1 MKSCFNAQ
9 APADDNPSELRR
21 RIVVEGLSF
30 VRPVASNRPLSGL
43 DAAFLY
49 LEGLGTPM
57 HVGSLMLLDPPEGS
71 ADDFHQHLISLVS
84 DRLSSTN
91 ALRRVLEDAPLGLG
105 HPIWREYA
113 ELDLDWHIQ
122 HRRVHAPGST
132 RALLNLT
139 ARLHAQ
145 PMDRDKP
152 LWQLVVIDG
161 LADGR
166 VALYSRIHHAL
177 LDGQGGVALARA
189 LLDVEPNPKRPG
201 HRLEPHAPSRPTGT
215 LRRAATAA
223 GSTINSWG
231 RWMRGIPET
240 VRVAASSAASPRQTL
255 GSLRESL
262 MLAPRTPFNI
272 QISED
277 RALGVASLSL
287 DRCKRAAKHHGVS
300 LNDLIMALCTS
311 ALRRALKRRGRL
323 PERAL
328 VAGMP
333 VSLRA
338 EDDGESNNQVS
349 MVQCELPT
357 DEPDPVERLKRI
369 HAATDRIKHRVQAFS
384 ELIPTDF
391 PGLAAPFWATGLSR
405 LWKQG
410 RLSERLPPLANLV
423 ISNVPGPPIPLYLA
437 GARVDKYYPLS
448 IVTHGLGL
456 NITVQ
461 SYAGSLEFGILSCPD
476 ALASPERLAS
486 QLVTAL
492 DELEGGVEEGGTQ
505 S

>member
-1 MKSCFNAQ
+1 MKGDS
-9 APADDNPSELRR
+9 
-21 RIVVEGLSF
+21 SF
-30 VRPVASNRPLSGL
+30 ERPVASNRTLSGL

-57 HVGSLMLLDPPEGS
+57 HVGSLMLLDPPKE
-71 ADDFHQHLISLVS
+71 AAADFHQHLTELVS
-84 DRLSSTN
+84 DRLSSAN

-105 HPIWREYA
+105 HPIWRDYA

-122 HRRVHAPGST
+122 HRRVHASGSMQ
-132 RALLNLT
+132 ALLNLT
-139 ARLHAQ
+139 ARLHAE
-145 PMDRDKP
+145 PMDRSKP

-189 LLDVEPNPKRPG
+189 LLDVEANPKSPG
-201 HRLEPHAPSRPTGT
+201 HRHRPHAASRPTGP

-223 GSTINSWG
+223 GSTIGTWG
-231 RWMRGIPET
+231 RWMRGIPDT
-240 VRVAASSAASPRQTL
+240 VKLAASSATTPRQTL
-255 GSLRESL
+255 GALRDSL

-272 QISED
+272 QISET
-277 RALGVASLSL
+277 RALGVVSLSL
-287 DRCKRAAKHHGVS
+287 QRCKAVARQQGVS
-300 LNDLIMALCTS
+300 LNDVIMALCAS
-311 ALRRALKRRGRL
+311 ALRRTLKQKGQL
-323 PERAL
+323 PERPL

-338 EDDGESNNQVS
+338 EGDGESNNQVS

-357 DEPDPVERLKRI
+357 DEPDPLLRLLKI
-369 HAATDRIKHRVQAFS
+369 HAATDKIKHRVQAFS

-423 ISNVPGPPIPLYLA
+423 ISNVPGPPVPLYLA
-437 GARVDKYYPLS
+437 GARVDSYFPLS

-461 SYAGSLEFGILSCPD
+461 SYAGKLEFGILSCPSALPGPD
-476 ALASPERLAS
+476 RLARHLAS
-486 QLVTAL
+486 AL
-492 DELEGGVEEGGTQ
+492 DELEHAVEQGENTQ
-505 S
+505 

>member
-1 MKSCFNAQ
+1 M
-9 APADDNPSELRR
+9 
-21 RIVVEGLSF
+21 
-30 VRPVASNRPLSGL
+30 ASNRSLSGL

-57 HVGSLMLLDPPEGS
+57 HVGSLMLLDPP
-71 ADDFHQHLISLVS
+71 ADVQRVFHEHLIKHASERVA
-84 DRLSSTN
+84 ST
-91 ALRRVLEDAPLGLG
+91 APLRRVLEDAPLGLS
-105 HPIWREYA
+105 HPIWRDDAPIEM
-113 ELDLDWHIQ
+113 DWHVQ
-122 HRRVHAPGST
+122 HRRVHAPGSMK
-132 RALLNLT
+132 ALLNLT
-139 ARLHAQ
+139 ARLHAE
-145 PMDRDKP
+145 PMERDRP
-152 LWQLVVIDG
+152 LWQLVVLDG

-166 VALYSRIHHAL
+166 VALYTRIHHAL
-177 LDGQGGVALARA
+177 IDGQGGVALANA
-189 LLDVEPNPKRPG
+189 LLDVQPNPTAPG
-201 HRLEPHAPSRPTGT
+201 HRVEPHAPSRPTGT

-223 GSTINSWG
+223 GSTIGSWG

-240 VRVAASSAASPRQTL
+240 VKLAASSAASPRRTF
-255 GSLRESL
+255 GNLRDSL

-272 QISED
+272 QISNQ
-277 RALGVASLSL
+277 RALGVVSLSL
-287 DRCKRAAKHHGVS
+287 RRCKRVAHQHGAS
-300 LNDLIMALCTS
+300 LNDVIMALCAG
-311 ALRRALKRRGRL
+311 ALRRTLKHKGQL

-338 EDDGESNNQVS
+338 EGDAETNNQVS

-369 HAATDRIKHRVQAFS
+369 HSTTDRIKHRVQTFS
-384 ELIPTDF
+384 QLIPTDF

-423 ISNVPGPPIPLYLA
+423 ISNVPGPPVPLYLA
-437 GARVDKYYPLS
+437 GARVEAYYPLS

-476 ALASPERLAS
+476 ALAGPERLARN
-486 QLVTAL
+486 LATAL
-492 DELEGGVEEGGTQ
+492 DELEDVAKEGDEDR
-505 S
+505 

>member
-1 MKSCFNAQ
+1 
-9 APADDNPSELRR
+9 
-21 RIVVEGLSF
+21 
-30 VRPVASNRPLSGL
+30 VASNRPLSGL

-57 HVGSLMLLDPPEGS
+57 HVGSLMLISPGRK
-71 ADDFHQHLISLVS
+71 AARDFHQRLRDHVA
-84 DRLSSTN
+84 DRLE
-91 ALRRVLEDAPLGLG
+91 AAAPLRRVLEDAPLGLS
-105 HPIWREYA
+105 HPIWREHA

-122 HRRVHAPGST
+122 HRKVHAPGSMNS
-132 RALLNLT
+132 LKNLT
-139 ARLHAQ
+139 ARLHAE
-145 PMDRDKP
+145 PMYRDKP

-189 LLDVEPNPKRPG
+189 LLDVEPKPKKPG
-201 HRLEPHAPSRPTGT
+201 DRLEPHAPSQPTGT
-215 LRRAATAA
+215 IKLAAKAA
-223 GSTINSWG
+223 GSTISSWG

-240 VRVAASSAASPRQTL
+240 VKLAASSAASPVKTL
-255 GSLRESL
+255 GSLRDAL
-262 MLAPRTPFNI
+262 MLAPRTPFNV
-272 QISED
+272 QISDE
-277 RALGVASLSL
+277 RALGLARLPLARIKAVA
-287 DRCKRAAKHHGVS
+287 KAHGVT
-300 LNDLIMALCTS
+300 LNDVVMAVCTT
-311 ALRRALKRRGRL
+311 ALRRTLKQKGQL

-328 VAGMP
+328 IAGMP
-333 VSLRA
+333 VSLRD
-338 EDDGESNNQVS
+338 EGDGESNNQVS

-357 DEPDPVERLKRI
+357 EEPDPVLRLRRI
-369 HAATDRIKHRVQAFS
+369 HAATARIKQRVATFG

-423 ISNVPGPPIPLYLA
+423 ISNVPGPPVSLYLA
-437 GARVDKYYPLS
+437 GAKIDAYYPLS

-461 SYAGSLEFGILSCPD
+461 SYAGSMEFGILSCPE
-476 ALASPERLAS
+476 ALPNPDRLARHLHS
-486 QLVTAL
+486 AL
-492 DELEGGVEEGGTQ
+492 DELETAAEEGGVKP
-505 S
+505 

>member
-1 MKSCFNAQ
+1 
-9 APADDNPSELRR
+9 
-21 RIVVEGLSF
+21 VVGGSTF

-57 HVGSLMLLDPPEGS
+57 HVGSLMLLDPPKE
-71 ADDFHQHLISLVS
+71 AAADFHQHLIELVS
-84 DRLSSTN
+84 DRLSSTK
-91 ALRRVLEDAPLGLG
+91 ALRRVLEDAPIGLG

-122 HRRVHAPGST
+122 HRRVHAPGSMQ
-132 RALLNLT
+132 ALLNLT
-139 ARLHAQ
+139 ARLHAE
-145 PMDRDKP
+145 PMDRSKP

-189 LLDVEPNPKRPG
+189 LLDVEPKPRTPG

-215 LRRAATAA
+215 IKLAAKAA
-223 GSTINSWG
+223 GSTISSWG

-240 VRVAASSAASPRQTL
+240 VKLAASSAASPVKTL
-255 GSLRESL
+255 GSLRDAL
-262 MLAPRTPFNI
+262 MLAPRTPFNV
-272 QISED
+272 QISEE
-277 RALGVASLSL
+277 RALGLARLPL
-287 DRCKRAAKHHGVS
+287 DRVKTVARAHGVS
-300 LNDLIMALCTS
+300 LNDVIMAVCTS
-311 ALRRALKRRGRL
+311 ALRRVLKQKGQL

-328 VAGMP
+328 IAGMP

-338 EDDGESNNQVS
+338 EGDGESNNQVS

-357 DEPDPVERLKRI
+357 EEPDPVLRLLRI
-369 HAATDRIKHRVQAFS
+369 HAATGKIKQRVATFS

-423 ISNVPGPPIPLYLA
+423 ISNVPGPPVPLYLA
-437 GARVDKYYPLS
+437 GARVEEYYPLS

-476 ALASPERLAS
+476 ALPGPDRLAAH
-486 QLVTAL
+486 LAHAL
-492 DELEGGVEEGGTQ
+492 DELDGGVDKGGVK

>member
-1 MKSCFNAQ
+1 MDGGSK
-9 APADDNPSELRR
+9 
-21 RIVVEGLSF
+21 F

-57 HVGSLMLLDPPEGS
+57 HVGSLMLLDPPKE
-71 ADDFHQHLISLVS
+71 ATADFHQHLIDLVS
-84 DRLSSTN
+84 DRLTSTK

-122 HRRVHAPGST
+122 HRRVHAPGSMQ
-132 RALLNLT
+132 ALLNLT
-139 ARLHAQ
+139 ARLHAE
-145 PMDRDKP
+145 PMDRGKP

-189 LLDVEPNPKRPG
+189 LLDVEANPKSPG
-201 HRLEPHAPSRPTGT
+201 HRLKPHAASRPTGS

-223 GSTINSWG
+223 GSTIGTWG
-231 RWMRGIPET
+231 RWMRGIPDT
-240 VRVAASSAASPRQTL
+240 VKLAASSVTTPRQTL
-255 GSLRESL
+255 GTLRDSL

-272 QISED
+272 QISET
-277 RALGVASLSL
+277 RALGVVSLPL
-287 DRCKRAAKHHGVS
+287 QRCKAVARQQGVS
-300 LNDLIMALCTS
+300 LNDVIMALCAS
-311 ALRRALKRRGRL
+311 ALRRTLKQKGQL
-323 PERAL
+323 PERPL

-338 EDDGESNNQVS
+338 EGDGESNNQVS

-357 DEPDPVERLKRI
+357 DEPDPVLRLLKI

-423 ISNVPGPPIPLYLA
+423 ISNVPGPPVPLYLA
-437 GARVDKYYPLS
+437 GARVDSYYPLS

-461 SYAGSLEFGILSCPD
+461 SYAGQLEFGILSCPSALPGPD
-476 ALASPERLAS
+476 RLARHLAS
-486 QLVTAL
+486 AL
-492 DELEGGVEEGGTQ
+492 EELEDAAEQGEDTE
-505 S
+505 

>member
-1 MKSCFNAQ
+1 MT
-9 APADDNPSELRR
+9 R
-21 RIVVEGLSF
+21 
-30 VRPVASNRPLSGL
+30 NRPLSGL

-57 HVGSLMLLDPPEGS
+57 HVGSLMLLDPPNGS
-71 ADDFHQHLISLVS
+71 GQKFHERLRSHVA
-84 DRLSSTN
+84 DRLT
-91 ALRRVLEDAPLGLG
+91 AAAPLRRVLEDAPLGLG
-105 HPIWREYA
+105 HPIWREHA

-122 HRRVHAPGST
+122 HRKVRAPGST
-132 RALLNLT
+132 QALLNLT
-139 ARLHAQ
+139 ARLHAE

-166 VALYSRIHHAL
+166 IALYSRIHHAL

-189 LLDVEPNPKRPG
+189 LLDVEPTPKTPG
-201 HRLEPHAPSRPTGT
+201 HRPEPHAPSRPTGAVR
-215 LRRAATAA
+215 LAATAA
-223 GSTINSWG
+223 GSTISSWG

-240 VRVAASSAASPRQTL
+240 VKLAASSATSPRQTF
-255 GSLRESL
+255 SNLRDSL
-262 MLAPRTPFNI
+262 MLAPRTPFNT
-272 QISED
+272 QISEK

-287 DRCKRAAKHHGVS
+287 DRCKRVARHHGVS
-300 LNDLIMALCTS
+300 LNDVIMALCTS
-311 ALRRALKRRGRL
+311 VLRRALKRKGQL

-338 EDDGESNNQVS
+338 QDDGESNNQVS

-357 DEPDPVERLKRI
+357 DEPDPVLRLLRI
-369 HAATDRIKHRVQAFS
+369 QAATGKIKHRVQTFS

-423 ISNVPGPPIPLYLA
+423 ISNVPGPPVPLYLA
-437 GARVDKYYPLS
+437 GARVAEYYPLS

-461 SYAGSLEFGILSCPD
+461 SYAGRMEFGILSCPN
-476 ALASPERLAS
+476 ALSGPERLARH
-486 QLVTAL
+486 LEEAL
-492 DELEGGVEEGGTQ
+492 EELEAAEREERDEGE
-505 S
+505 SS